1 MTRVYIALGT
11 NMNRKASLSHAVRR
25 LGEVIMDAAYSR
37 VYRSQP
43 RNNARGP
50 EFFNAV
56 MSGDTGL
63 QLMELRDFT
72 KTVEAEMGRQ
82 NWISPAGETFSLRCL
97 DLDILTYGDTV
108 SQTPELPRSD
118 LIKYPFVIRPVLEL
132 CPDFMMPGRG
142 RYLRDLVSLEGM
154 EILDTV
160 PELDLAA
167 LAGPASGRIGDFP
180 GAGGEYPAAPGF
192 NADLTEF

>member
-11 NMNRKASLSHAVRR
+11 NMNRIASLSHAVRR
-25 LGEVIMDAAYSR
+25 LGEVIKDARYSR
-37 VYRSQP
+37 VFASQP

-56 MSGDTGL
+56 MSGDTEL
-63 QLMELRDFT
+63 QLRDLWDFT
-72 KTVEAEMGRQ
+72 KAVEAEMGRQ
-82 NWISPAGETFSLRCL
+82 DWISPAGEKIALRCL

-108 SQTPELPRSD
+108 SRNPELPRSD

-132 CPDFMMPGRG
+132 NPDFLMPGRG
-142 RYLRDLVSLEGM
+142 VYLRELVSLESM
-154 EILDTV
+154 EILDAV

-167 LAGPASGRIGDFP
+167 LSGPAGAEEGRRDSPGDGMTSLP
-180 GAGGEYPAAPGF
+180 RR
-192 NADLTEF
+192 L

>member
-11 NMNRKASLSHAVRR
+11 NMNRVASLSHAVRR
-25 LGEVIMDAAYSR
+25 LGEAIKDAKYSR
-37 VYRSQP
+37 VYLSQP

-50 EFFNAV
+50 ELFNAV

-180 GAGGEYPAAPGF
+180 GAGGSTLPRPA
-192 NADLTEF
+192 LTQI

>member
-1 MTRVYIALGT
+1 
-11 NMNRKASLSHAVRR
+11 MNRVASLSHAVRR
-25 LGEVIMDAAYSR
+25 LGEAIKDAKYSR
-37 VYRSQP
+37 VYLSQP

-108 SQTPELPRSD
+108 SQNPELPRSD

-180 GAGGEYPAAPGF
+180 GAGGSTLPRPA
-192 NADLTEF
+192 LTQI

>member
-1 MTRVYIALGT
+1 
-11 NMNRKASLSHAVRR
+11 
-25 LGEVIMDAAYSR
+25 
-37 VYRSQP
+37 
-43 RNNARGP
+43 
-50 EFFNAV
+50 

-82 NWISPAGETFSLRCL
+82 NWLSPAGETFSLRCL

-108 SQTPELPRSD
+108 SQNPELPRSD

-180 GAGGEYPAAPGF
+180 GAGGSTLPRPA
-192 NADLTEF
+192 LTQI